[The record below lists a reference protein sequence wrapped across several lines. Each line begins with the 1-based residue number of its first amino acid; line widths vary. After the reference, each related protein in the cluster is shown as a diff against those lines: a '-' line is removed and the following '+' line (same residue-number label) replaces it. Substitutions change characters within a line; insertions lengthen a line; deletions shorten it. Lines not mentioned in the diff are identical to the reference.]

1 MWTRLQQQQQR
12 GAQLPARSGKA
23 RQEGEPPTE
32 ATRDRAAQE
41 HDRADLDSG
50 GEAMQPGDYPAS
62 PIENSSGDPATGLR
76 TGDTP
81 AAPQTSVGWD
91 TVVQPERQ
99 RDRRGRARDDLPLPE
114 GK

>member
-12 GAQLPARSGKA
+12 GAQLPERGRRA
-23 RQEGEPPTE
+23 GEAPAE
-32 ATRDRAAQE
+32 AVKDRAAQE
-41 HDRADLDSG
+41 HDRADLDTG

-81 AAPQTSVGWD
+81 AAPETSAEWD
-91 TVVQPERQ
+91 AVVQPER
-99 RDRRGRARDDLPLPE
+99 RPPHEPDDLPLPE

>member
-12 GAQLPARSGKA
+12 GAQLPARSGKV
-23 RQEGEPPTE
+23 RQAGDAPAE
-32 ATRDRAAQE
+32 ATRDRAAQQ

-50 GEAMQPGDYPAS
+50 GAAMPPGGYPAS

-76 TGDTP
+76 PGDAPP
-81 AAPQTSVGWD
+81 APETRADWD
-91 TVVQPERQ
+91 SVVQPER
-99 RDRRGRARDDLPLPE
+99 RRRSPAWDDRPLPE